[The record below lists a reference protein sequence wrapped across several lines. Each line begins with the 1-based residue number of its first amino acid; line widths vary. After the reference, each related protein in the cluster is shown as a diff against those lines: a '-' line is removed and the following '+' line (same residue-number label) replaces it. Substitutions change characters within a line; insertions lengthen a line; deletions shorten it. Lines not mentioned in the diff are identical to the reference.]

1 MVDNPENVIAAE
13 ETEGT
18 SGRQE
23 VLAIEK
29 DKFDPVENERRSKK
43 RNERPPPSEEERTMP
58 ARATKRTKTVAP
70 RRTKKAASTNT
81 GKVSEPNTNSSS
93 KAQDQLPPS
102 TTIGYTKPLVMIKP
116 TPTVQISSSSSS
128 SSESSSSSSE
138 GAESNSSHEPISK
151 LLRKAPKLKPNPK
164 PQSTKTPIV
173 KEFVSE
179 GNSVLDHLTSHIS
192 GDAFTTSNLNSPNH
206 PINKFLSDPVHTY
219 VDPEPEVHYH
229 IPSPPPIKSPEYVFH
244 APPMHFEQE
253 INDTIIV

>member
-1 MVDNPENVIAAE
+1 
-13 ETEGT
+13 
-18 SGRQE
+18 
-23 VLAIEK
+23 LL
-29 DKFDPVENERRSKK
+29 KK
-43 RNERPPPSEEERTMP
+43 
-58 ARATKRTKTVAP
+58 
-70 RRTKKAASTNT
+70 
-81 GKVSEPNTNSSS
+81 G
-93 KAQDQLPPS
+93 L
-102 TTIGYTKPLVMIKP
+102 KPKP
-116 TPTVQISSSSSS
+116 T
-128 SSESSSSSSE
+128 
-138 GAESNSSHEPISK
+138 
-151 LLRKAPKLKPNPK
+151 PK